1 MGMRNEAGPGTRPG
15 ARVIGGARRQLGLD
29 PGYGRLGYAVVEERG
44 SEWTLCCVGV
54 LETSAKDEFQDRLL
68 ALRAEVARLCG
79 DWRPQECAL
88 ETLYFSK
95 NVKTAMAVAEARGV
109 LRLALAE
116 AQVPVHEIAPNAV
129 KLALCG
135 SGSAVKAQVGR
146 MVARLLGLKEAP
158 KPDDAADAAAIALAG
173 LRSRPM
179 RELQRKMKQVSAK
192 GSAR

>member
-1 MGMRNEAGPGTRPG
+1 MATEREPGPGTSPG
-15 ARVIGGARRQLGLD
+15 ARVIRGARRQLGLD

-44 SEWTLCCVGV
+44 SQWTLCCVGV
-54 LETSAKDEFQDRLL
+54 LETSSKAEFQHRLL
-68 ALRAEVARLCG
+68 ALRAEVARLCLE
-79 DWRPQECAL
+79 WRPQECAL

-135 SGSAVKAQVGR
+135 SGSAVKSQVGR
-146 MVARLLGLKEAP
+146 MVATLLGLKAAP

-179 RELQRKMKQVSAK
+179 RELQRKMKQASAK

>member
-1 MGMRNEAGPGTRPG
+1 VG
-15 ARVIGGARRQLGLD
+15 RRQLGLD
-29 PGYGRLGYAVVEERG
+29 PGYGRLGFAVVEERG
-44 SEWTLCCVGV
+44 SQWTLCCVGV
-54 LETSAKDEFQDRLL
+54 LETPSKAAFEERLM
-68 ALRAEVARLCG
+68 ALRDAVAGLCR

-116 AQVPVHEIAPNAV
+116 AGVPVHEISPNAV

-135 SGSAVKAQVGR
+135 SGSGVKSQVGR
-146 MVARLLGLKEAP
+146 MVARLLGLSEAP

-179 RELQRKMKQVSAK
+179 RELQRKLKQSPPTKKA
-192 GSAR
+192 

>member
-1 MGMRNEAGPGTRPG
+1 MTPNEREAGPGKRPG
-15 ARVIGGARRQLGLD
+15 ALVIGGGRRQLGLD

-44 SEWTLCCVGV
+44 SQWTLCCVGV
-54 LETSAKDEFQDRLL
+54 VETSAKAPFEERLM
-68 ALRAEVARLCG
+68 ALRTAVAGLCA
-79 DWRPQECAL
+79 DWLPQECAL

-116 AQVPVHEIAPNAV
+116 ANVPVHEIAPNAV

-146 MVARLLGLKEAP
+146 MVARLLGLKAAP

-179 RELQRKMKQVSAK
+179 RELQRKLKTSQVAK
-192 GSAR
+192 GV